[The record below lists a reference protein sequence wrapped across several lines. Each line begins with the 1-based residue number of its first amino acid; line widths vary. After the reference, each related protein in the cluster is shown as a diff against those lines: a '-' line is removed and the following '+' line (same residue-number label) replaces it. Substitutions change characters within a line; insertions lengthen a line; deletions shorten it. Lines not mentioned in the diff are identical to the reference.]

1 MKVVKNIH
9 FEPTLSGKVNVE
21 YLLEILNELN
31 TEYDKSLLQLL
42 CSGWW
47 LTFESSNKITELDN
61 VNVYHLFTLIRRLLL
76 SSLNRLNLINID
88 YLQQNGI
95 EVVILT
101 NNIMDGAK
109 GYIKLKDFN
118 IPINMSI
125 IEIINKEDKNGNW

>member
-1 MKVVKNIH
+1 
-9 FEPTLSGKVNVE
+9 
-21 YLLEILNELN
+21 
-31 TEYDKSLLQLL
+31 
-42 CSGWW
+42 
-47 LTFESSNKITELDN
+47 
-61 VNVYHLFTLIRRLLL
+61 LIRRLLL
-76 SSLNRLNLINID
+76 TGLNRLNLINID

-125 IEIINKEDKNGNW
+125 IEIINKEDKNDNR